1 MSAFLTLGAFPFRA
15 RAVEIGAVPRTI
27 TVSCNALS
35 LEPVQT
41 VAYVSGFMP
50 IRIDSWLQGLDTL
63 GETAAEHLMR
73 LRANLKTEVGK
84 DHNTLLINW
93 TDVLGDLETY
103 RVFKNE
109 DYALSL
115 KPHAP
120 ATHRVDFTLTLNCL
134 P

>member
-1 MSAFLTLGAFPFRA
+1 MTAFITLGAFPFHA
-15 RAVEIGAVPRTI
+15 NAVELGAVPRTV

-35 LEPVQT
+35 SEPVQT
-41 VAYVSGFMP
+41 VAYISGFMP
-50 IRIDSWLQGLDTL
+50 IRIDSWLQGLNTL
-63 GETAAEHLMR
+63 GETAAEHLVR

-84 DHNTLLINW
+84 DHNTLSIVW
-93 TDVLGDLETY
+93 RGLGTPETY

-109 DYALSL
+109 DYALSF